1 MRLKLTKI
9 HRRQVLKKILTNFFL
24 GSVLINPFLLQSPS
38 LAKVS
43 QKNTADQIVVW
54 KSKRRLVL
62 FKDKKPIKTYR
73 IRLGFNPEGPKRKEG
88 DGRTPEGNYWI
99 THKNPHSSFHKSLG
113 ISYPNKT
120 DKILAKRHGS
130 SPGKDIFIHGGPKNF
145 FKHLLF
151 DWTEGCIAVTDK
163 EIDEIYEMVEPFTSI
178 YITS

>member
-1 MRLKLTKI
+1 MTKI
-9 HRRQVLKKILTNFFL
+9 PRRQVLKKILTNFFL

-88 DGRTPEGNYWI
+88 DGRTPEL
-99 THKNPHSSFHKSLG
+99 SL
-113 ISYPNKT
+113 
-120 DKILAKRHGS
+120 
-130 SPGKDIFIHGGPKNF
+130 IH
-145 FKHLLF
+145 
-151 DWTEGCIAVTDK
+151 I
-163 EIDEIYEMVEPFTSI
+163 
-178 YITS
+178 